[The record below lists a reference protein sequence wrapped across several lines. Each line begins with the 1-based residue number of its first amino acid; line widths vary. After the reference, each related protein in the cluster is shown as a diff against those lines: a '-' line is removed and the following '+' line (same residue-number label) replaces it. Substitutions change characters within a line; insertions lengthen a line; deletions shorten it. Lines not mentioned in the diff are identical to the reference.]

1 MGYFPNVPD
10 FQNAHQFFQI
20 RRAVLILATA
30 LLRSK
35 AARLAAVLL
44 GKNLCPMPAERP
56 VDLLVLIG

>member
-10 FQNAHQFFQI
+10 FQNVHQFFHI

-35 AARLAAVLL
+35 SSASGCGTPA
-44 GKNLCPMPAERP
+44 KNLCPMPAERP
-56 VDLLVLIG
+56 VGLLVLIA